1 MKPEIL
7 SLIWTL
13 SVLLSCCEGLK
24 LGSTKNALPPSSY
37 PRRNMYDEDDNR
49 EPTGEELRKQ
59 KLREINRTYTQ
70 EQVGKIILIS
80 NLRQG

>member
-1 MKPEIL
+1 
-7 SLIWTL
+7 
-13 SVLLSCCEGLK
+13 
-24 LGSTKNALPPSSY
+24 
-37 PRRNMYDEDDNR
+37 MYDEDDNR